1 VKKGSGV
8 LGAKGVEKSTSLVK
22 KKKSWED
29 EWEEEIERKGT
40 SEMIASV
47 IREDD
52 EDEEG
57 EEERESIRVEDEES
71 EVEVENLQEVKN
83 LILHQ
88 LVISYNLSKVTQ
100 HVVDK
105 VLNHLSKEEKMEKS
119 LKKVEEM
126 LLNVSDRVGEESS
139 KLLKVGILLT
149 LILQVL
155 IFVLLIL
162 KR

>member
-1 VKKGSGV
+1 MKKGSGV

-22 KKKSWED
+22 KKSWED
-29 EWEEEIERKGT
+29 EWEDEIERKGT
-40 SEMIASV
+40 NEMIASV
-47 IREDD
+47 IREDEEV
-52 EDEEG
+52 EDD

-71 EVEVENLQEVKN
+71 EIEVGSLQEVKN

-100 HVVDK
+100 HVVDR
-105 VLNHLSKEEKMEKS
+105 VLNHLSREEKMEKS
-119 LKKVEEM
+119 LKKVEEV
-126 LLNVSDRVGEESS
+126 LLDVSDRVGEGSS
-139 KLLKVGILLT
+139 TLLKVGIVLT

-162 KR
+162 RH